1 VTEGTIQKK
10 SYLFAMYIGIQLLD
24 SLKTF
29 VELVLHNDSDTI
41 APKFSPP
48 EFTKLSIST
57 DLWLWVAHKADTI
70 SKCLQSSVE
79 TKCFDVEVQ
88 DICSQLQER
97 SNPVRVRVSLFDFP
111 HFSAGAPD
119 INETADKSDMNE
131 NLCTVITDAVEWCA
145 AQFGIDVVVTENSA
159 LKQKSEEAVKGMIT
173 DFKIRSQIDW

>member
-48 EFTKLSIST
+48 EFTKLSKST

-79 TKCFDVEVQ
+79 TKCFDVDVQ

-97 SNPVRVRVSLFDFP
+97 SNPVKGSLPFVP
-111 HFSAGAPD
+111 PFSADAPD

-145 AQFGIDVVVTENSA
+145 AQFGIDVVVTENGV
-159 LKQKSEEAVKGMIT
+159 LKQKSEEAVQGMIT
-173 DFKIRSQIDW
+173 DFKIRSHIDW